1 MQIQQSRII
10 NRENEK
16 VVIFDL
22 YGTLVDWR
30 STINSFISFYAG
42 NEYTEKFF
50 ECDYREVV
58 SYKPYSQI
66 LAKCLGE
73 VFREAGIL
81 YSQELVES
89 FILMFTRSPLFPD
102 TIYALKTLQKHGF
115 KTAILSNTERK
126 LVDITLYGFREL
138 FNYVITAEDV
148 KAYKPSLDA
157 FINAYRTIGVE
168 PDNVIHVSAYPQ
180 YDLIP
185 ASKLGAK
192 TILVDRRLGYS
203 WPLKVNSL
211 VELPTY
217 LIDL

>member
-102 TIYALKTLQKHGF
+102 TYT
-115 KTAILSNTERK
+115 
-126 LVDITLYGFREL
+126 
-138 FNYVITAEDV
+138 
-148 KAYKPSLDA
+148 P
-157 FINAYRTIGVE
+157 
-168 PDNVIHVSAYPQ
+168 
-180 YDLIP
+180 
-185 ASKLGAK
+185 
-192 TILVDRRLGYS
+192 
-203 WPLKVNSL
+203 
-211 VELPTY
+211 
-217 LIDL
+217 